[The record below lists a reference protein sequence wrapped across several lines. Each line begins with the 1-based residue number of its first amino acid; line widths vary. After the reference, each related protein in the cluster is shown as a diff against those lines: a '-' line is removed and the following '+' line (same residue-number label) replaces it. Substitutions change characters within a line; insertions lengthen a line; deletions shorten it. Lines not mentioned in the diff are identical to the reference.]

1 LDKNGNRF
9 EMEALPLKM
18 LWMENLT
25 FQVPFKK
32 SNHCGPSQC
41 TENSHS
47 GLAMWFDFY
56 L

>member
-1 LDKNGNRF
+1 
-9 EMEALPLKM
+9 MEALPLKK

-25 FQVPFKK
+25 FNFQVPFKK
-32 SNHCGPSQC
+32 YNHCGPSQC